1 MSIEKN
7 IKGLILD
14 FTCGHC
20 FAQSGYDVLFAEYSV
35 SRGTWGVFFDG
46 GAFAI
51 VKCRHC
57 EMLNLLSFQLNEND
71 YGPSLNSPHEFRPYL
86 EEHPSI
92 ITARYEGHVLE
103 DILSMQLL
111 GQFPHGHKLGKQIP
125 DDIKRDIQEA
135 ASCLAVSAPNSAA
148 IMCRRVI
155 ERLAIHFGVRERTLA
170 TTLKVL
176 ENKKLIDIELVSA
189 FKEIKDWG
197 NIGAHPKENDTG
209 IYQAEAEKIVR
220 FTYLIVERVFNR
232 SDIQNVANELA
243 KIRKEKNDV
252 DGE

>member
-7 IKGLILD
+7 IKGLISD

-20 FAQSGYDVLFAEYSV
+20 IAQSGYDVLCAEYSV
-35 SRGTWGVFFDG
+35 LRSTWGDFSNG

-57 EMLNLLSFQLNEND
+57 EMLNLLSFRLNEDD
-71 YGPSLNSPHEFRPYL
+71 YGPSLNSQYEFRSYL
-86 EEHPSI
+86 EERPGI
-92 ITARYEGHVLE
+92 ISARYDGHLLE
-103 DILSMQLL
+103 DILSMRLL
-111 GQFPHGHKLGKQIP
+111 GQFPYGYKLDKQIP
-125 DDIKRDIQEA
+125 DDIKRDLQEA
-135 ASCLAVSAPNSAA
+135 ANCLAVSAPNSVA

-155 ERLAIHFGVRERTLA
+155 ERLAIHFGVKERTLA

-197 NIGAHPKENDTG
+197 NIGAHPKENDIG
-209 IYQAEAEKIVR
+209 IYQAEAEKIIR
-220 FTYLIVERVFNR
+220 FTYLIVERVFNKN
-232 SDIQNVANELA
+232 DIQNVANELA
-243 KIRKEKNDV
+243 KIREGKK
-252 DGE
+252 